1 MCLDGWEELIDD
13 AHEEVLDEEEI
24 IGDEEIIQDD
34 DEETI
39 L

>member
-1 MCLDGWEELIDD
+1 MVDDEEELIDD

-24 IGDEEIIQDD
+24 IGDEEIIQD
-34 DEETI
+34 EEEEV